1 MGLGSRTRTYYGTQI
16 QNILEV
22 GATNKAIKKELR
34 LAPIKGGI
42 GNYNKLRFNARR
54 GYRKRFTPTY
64 LKRKKAL
71 PTTEGIFTQLNSA
84 KVVQYLKTNVNTN
97 INSLVAVY
105 SKKLSATEIAE
116 SYMVTNNLFRD
127 GLYYYNNQHYGSISA
142 TINYPSTGYPWA
154 YNNATKSYAPPHYTY
169 DPGILTVTLTGDLQV
184 RVYIE
189 LSSEFYTVNQATQ
202 TATERYKVIEGDVEV
217 TKYRDFTY
225 TYTDNGSSFIVVLTE
240 VGNTSNTLTRSY
252 TYNSV
257 TFTVQTAYE
266 YDTVYDVVVVG
277 LGDSLQIQ
285 DSYTVVATIDED
297 NEELLVTKNVELT
310 PIIPIKVNGVMQT
323 ETVPKTKADIR
334 NELNDPD
341 TNTKQQNLSTN
352 RAGLL
357 GLMSDLLNKL
367 NDTDTDTKQ
376 QLLHGR
382 GELLENLGVNEASLL
397 ESLSDKQIYDSH
409 IFYGIRADAEVTIED
424 TDTAIEVKNK
434 KKQNE
439 AIAKL
444 LYDMFDKTSGGTETD
459 KVSISIKGLNITYTY
474 NIDVMYTEDATI
486 TTQYSKDITT
496 WGQQVVSYR
505 GRMVDGSSY
514 RIQIGTAPAE
524 GAMVVGSDGD
534 IGGAMFERPVY
545 ARGGVALQLKKRVSG
560 NVFKVLQI
568 KHLTMKHTFGETT
581 YTSGLLDK
589 TDYFRLLIPMDV
601 LNKINFTEWSI
612 IHEQSVG
619 LLIQT
624 KVTVK
629 VKWYQSSIFKVIT
642 FAIATY
648 FGPVGIVLWFVVQ
661 TGLLNKV
668 FDALGIKSHA
678 LRAVIMIVISIAI
691 GGGYGSF
698 GTDVF
703 ANFLLTLK
711 IISDV
716 FSVLGGV
723 EADKAA
729 KIKKEAEAFEEE
741 KETKQKEIDEP
752 YQEMIES
759 QADFKYMVEHLYHD
773 VGLEYVYSMPNN
785 YQITHY
791 LDFPNWY
798 LMPLDIGWAMETTA
812 DPMRP
817 VLESMVSKADDNKLK
832 DIQFYT

>member
-1 MGLGSRTRTYYGTQI
+1 MGLFGSKTRTYYGTQI

-71 PTTEGIFTQLNSA
+71 PTTDGIFTQLNSA

-142 TINYPSTGYPWA
+142 TINYPSTYH
-154 YNNATKSYAPPHYTY
+154 YILHYTY

-189 LSSEFYTVNQATQ
+189 LSSEFYTVNQTTQ
-202 TATERYKVIEGDVEV
+202 TVTEKYIVVEGGVETV
-217 TKYRDFTY
+217 KYRDFTY

-323 ETVPKTKADIR
+323 ETVPKTKADIL
-334 NELNDPD
+334 NE
-341 TNTKQQNLSTN
+341 
-352 RAGLL
+352 
-357 GLMSDLLNKL
+357 L

-382 GELLENLGVNEASLL
+382 GELLENLGINEASLL

-496 WGQQVVSYR
+496 WGYQYGVYGR
-505 GRMVDGSSY
+505 GAVGGSSY
-514 RIQIGTAPAE
+514 RVQIDAKMVE
-524 GAMVVGSDGD
+524 RSVVGSDGD
-534 IGGAMFERPVY
+534 TGTMTSERPVY
-545 ARGGVALQLKKRVSG
+545 AYGGTALQLKKRVSG

-581 YTSGLLDK
+581 YTSGLLYK

-629 VKWYQSSIFKVIT
+629 VKWYQSTIFKVVT
-642 FAIATY
+642 FFLALY

-678 LRAVIMIVISIAI
+678 LRAVIMIVISIVI

-703 ANFLLTLK
+703 TNFLLTLK

-716 FSVLGGV
+716 FSVLGGI

-729 KIKKEAEAFEEE
+729 KIKEEAEAFEEE

-791 LDFPNWY
+791 LDFPNWFQ
-798 LMPLDIGWAMETTA
+798 LPLDIGWAMETTA

>member
-1 MGLGSRTRTYYGTQI
+1 MGLFSSKTRTYYGTQI

-71 PTTEGIFTQLNSA
+71 PTTDGIFTQLNSA

-142 TINYPSTGYPWA
+142 TINYPSTYHPWY
-154 YNNATKSYAPPHYTY
+154 YNNAAKSYASPHYTY

-189 LSSEFYTVNQATQ
+189 LSSEFYTVNQTTQ
-202 TATERYKVIEGDVEV
+202 TVTEKYIVVEGGVETV
-217 TKYRDFTY
+217 KYRDFTY

-323 ETVPKTKADIR
+323 ETVPKTKADIL
-334 NELNDPD
+334 NE
-341 TNTKQQNLSTN
+341 
-352 RAGLL
+352 
-357 GLMSDLLNKL
+357 L

-382 GELLENLGVNEASLL
+382 GELLENLGINEASLL

-496 WGQQVVSYR
+496 WGYQYGVYGR
-505 GRMVDGSSY
+505 GAVGGSSY
-514 RIQIGTAPAE
+514 RVQIDAKMVE
-524 GAMVVGSDGD
+524 RSVVGSDGD
-534 IGGAMFERPVY
+534 TGTMTSERPVY
-545 ARGGVALQLKKRVSG
+545 AYGGTALQLKKRVSG

-581 YTSGLLDK
+581 YTSGLLYK

-629 VKWYQSSIFKVIT
+629 VKWYQSTIFKVVT
-642 FAIATY
+642 FFLALY

-678 LRAVIMIVISIAI
+678 LRAVIMIVISIVI

-703 ANFLLTLK
+703 TNFLLTLK

-716 FSVLGGV
+716 FSVLGGI

-729 KIKKEAEAFEEE
+729 KIKEEAEAFEEE

-791 LDFPNWY
+791 LDFPNWFQ
-798 LMPLDIGWAMETTA
+798 LPLDIGWAMETTA

>member
-1 MGLGSRTRTYYGTQI
+1 MGLFSSKTRTYYGTQI

-71 PTTEGIFTQLNSA
+71 PTTEGTFTQLNSA

-116 SYMVTNNLFRD
+116 SYMITNNLFRD

-142 TINYPSTGYPWA
+142 TINYPSTYHYPS
-154 YNNATKSYAPPHYTY
+154 YDSATEIYTWPHYTY

-277 LGDSLQIQ
+277 LGDFLQIQ

-310 PIIPIKVNGVMQT
+310 PIIPIKVNGAMQT
-323 ETVPKTKADIR
+323 ETVPKTKADII
-334 NELNDPD
+334 NELNDP
-341 TNTKQQNLSTN
+341 
-352 RAGLL
+352 
-357 GLMSDLLNKL
+357 
-367 NDTDTDTKQ
+367 DTDTKQ

-382 GELLENLGVNEASLL
+382 GELLENLGINEASLL

-439 AIAKL
+439 AIDKL
-444 LYDMFDKTSGGTETD
+444 LYDMFDKTSGGTEAD

-486 TTQYSKDITT
+486 TTQYSKGTTT
-496 WGQQVVSYR
+496 WGRWAVPHER
-505 GRMVDGSSY
+505 GAVGGSSY
-514 RIQIGTAPAE
+514 RVQIGTKMVE
-524 GAMVVGSDGD
+524 RSVVGSDGD
-534 IGGAMFERPVY
+534 TGTMTSERPVY
-545 ARGGVALQLKKRVSG
+545 AYGGTALQLKKRVSG

-581 YTSGLLDK
+581 YTSGLLYK

-629 VKWYQSSIFKVIT
+629 VRWYQSGIFKLIT
-642 FAIATY
+642 FLVAMY
-648 FGPVGIVLWFVVQ
+648 FGPAGVVLWFIVQ
-661 TGLLNKV
+661 SGLLNKV

-678 LRAVIMIVISIAI
+678 LRAVIMIVISIVI

-703 ANFLLTLK
+703 TNFLLTLK

-716 FSVLGGV
+716 FSVLGGI

-729 KIKKEAEAFEEE
+729 KIKEEAEAFEEE

-791 LDFPNWY
+791 LDFPNWFQ
-798 LMPLDIGWAMETTA
+798 LPLDIGWAMETTA